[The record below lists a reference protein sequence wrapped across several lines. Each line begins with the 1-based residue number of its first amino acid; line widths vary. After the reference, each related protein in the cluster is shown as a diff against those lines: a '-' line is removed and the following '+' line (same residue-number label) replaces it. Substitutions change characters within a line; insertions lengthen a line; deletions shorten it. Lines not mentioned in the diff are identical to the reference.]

1 MRTEPILIAPT
12 VENTYW
18 RNVKRGHALYERGVV
33 PLFHAQ
39 TLAYVASYAR
49 EPRMRRLARQAVT
62 RWGLGELIGERRGAV
77 MMGIRDG

>member
-12 VENTYW
+12 VENSYW
-18 RNVKRGHALYERGVV
+18 HNVKRGHALYERGVV

-39 TLAYVASYAR
+39 TLAYVAAYAR

-62 RWGLGELIGERRGAV
+62 RWHLGELIGERRGGV
-77 MMGIRDG
+77 G